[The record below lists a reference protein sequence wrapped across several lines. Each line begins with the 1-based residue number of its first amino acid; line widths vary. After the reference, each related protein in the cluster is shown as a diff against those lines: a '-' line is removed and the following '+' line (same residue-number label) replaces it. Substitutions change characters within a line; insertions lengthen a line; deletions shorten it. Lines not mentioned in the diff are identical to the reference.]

1 MGGTAGYLIPPFCS
15 ILAYLVMDSKQSMHS
30 QISELIKRAIDKAD
44 PIHLLEIG
52 APDDEYESE
61 IREVT
66 SRVRKCTNLEE
77 VQTLLHEVFV
87 KWFDE
92 RIAGPKELY
101 RAPAEVIW
109 NGLHRVYNG
118 KINNES

>member
-1 MGGTAGYLIPPFCS
+1 
-15 ILAYLVMDSKQSMHS
+15 MDSKQSMNS
-30 QISELIKRAIDKAD
+30 QIYVLIKHAIDRAD

-52 APDDEYESE
+52 APEDEYEPE
-61 IREVT
+61 IREIA
-66 SRVRKCTNLEE
+66 SRVGECMNPEE
-77 VQTLLHEVFV
+77 IQLLLHEVFT

-109 NGLHRVYNG
+109 NGLHRVYRG
-118 KINNES
+118 KINDESSA